1 MNPSEQSNDE
11 MLSQHEEAVA
21 RKVPANER
29 NRHGGL
35 LFNSNNNR
43 GNTTVEE
50 CDTDTDQ
57 QQNNFLNRLHQK
69 TQTGVAGSN

>member
-1 MNPSEQSNDE
+1 MSEQRNDE
-11 MLSQHEEAVA
+11 MHSQHDEAA
-21 RKVPANER
+21 PRKVPSNER

-35 LFNSNNNR
+35 LFTNNTR

-57 QQNNFLNRLHQK
+57 QQNNFLNRLQ
-69 TQTGVAGSN
+69 

>member
-1 MNPSEQSNDE
+1 MNHQEQNSNDE
-11 MLSQHEEAVA
+11 MLSQQEEVVA
-21 RKVPANER
+21 TRKVPANER

-35 LFNSNNNR
+35 VFTTSNHQR

-57 QQNNFLNRLHQK
+57 QQQN
-69 TQTGVAGSN
+69 